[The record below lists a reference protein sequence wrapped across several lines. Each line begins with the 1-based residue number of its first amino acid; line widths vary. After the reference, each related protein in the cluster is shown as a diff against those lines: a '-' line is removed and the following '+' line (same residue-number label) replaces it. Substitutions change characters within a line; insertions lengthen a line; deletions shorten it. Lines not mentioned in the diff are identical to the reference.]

1 MNTLRSNHFSLV
13 LGDLVVAK
21 VRAINE
27 RGAGN
32 FSNTNSDGALVEV
45 IPMAPANSPFR
56 GNFTS
61 ET

>member
-1 MNTLRSNHFSLV
+1 MSTLTSDDFSLV

-32 FSNTNSDGALVEV
+32 FSRTNTDGALVEV
-45 IPMAPANSPFR
+45 IPMAPTNSPFR